1 MNYSIDEFL
10 VGDNKWDECLVF
22 NLKIIVVDLVGDGV
36 VKIIIIDISVNVIC
50 YNKEGSK
57 FWEFVIFGI
66 LSFGSRLYD
75 VDRDGIMD
83 IIIIIDDGLEFF
95 FFFCRLFLKI
105 YICYYILLRRVYKDF
120 LDS

>member
-10 VGDNKWDECLVF
+10 VSDNKWDECLVF

-75 VDRDGIMD
+75 VDRDGKMD
-83 IIIIIDDGLEFF
+83 IIIIIDDGLV
-95 FFFCRLFLKI
+95 FFFCRLFL
-105 YICYYILLRRVYKDF
+105 
-120 LDS
+120 

>member
-75 VDRDGIMD
+75 VDKDGIMD
-83 IIIIIDDGLEFF
+83 IIIIIDDGLVFF
-95 FFFCRLFLKI
+95 FRRLFL
-105 YICYYILLRRVYKDF
+105 
-120 LDS
+120 

>member
-75 VDRDGIMD
+75 VDKDGIMD
-83 IIIIIDDGLEFF
+83 IIIIIDDGLV
-95 FFFCRLFLKI
+95 FFFCRLFL
-105 YICYYILLRRVYKDF
+105 
-120 LDS
+120 